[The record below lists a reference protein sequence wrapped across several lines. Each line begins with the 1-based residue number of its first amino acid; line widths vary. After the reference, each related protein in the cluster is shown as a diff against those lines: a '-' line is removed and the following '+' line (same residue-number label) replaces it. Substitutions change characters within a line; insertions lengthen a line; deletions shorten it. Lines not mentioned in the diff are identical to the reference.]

1 MTPAQQ
7 LKELRD
13 GVTTVLQGLVEMR
26 TAVQKIEGEILTW
39 VEQAGEV
46 GAYHTKDV
54 WNDTPQPVDEVEP
67 EWLTQTPKKQPAPA
81 PAPEPEPKPEPAPEP
96 VDPAQFKI
104 MIREALKS
112 TPDGRQRLT
121 TFLSDH
127 GVAKAPDLT
136 EEQKYEFYQLA
147 QQILED
153 NHVDLPPF

>member
-39 VEQAGEV
+39 VEQSGEV

-54 WNDTPQPVDEVEP
+54 WGAPEPAEVEP
-67 EWLTQTPKKQPAPA
+67 EWLTQTPKKEPAPK
-81 PAPEPEPKPEPAPEP
+81 PEPEPEPKKEPEP
-96 VDPAQFKI
+96 VDPAHFKI
-104 MIREALKS
+104 MIREALKN
-112 TPDGRQRLT
+112 TPDGRERLT
-121 TFLSDH
+121 GFLSDH
-127 GVAKAPDLT
+127 GVAKATELT
-136 EEQKYEFYQLA
+136 EEQKHAFYQLA

-153 NHVDLPPF
+153 NDVDLPPF